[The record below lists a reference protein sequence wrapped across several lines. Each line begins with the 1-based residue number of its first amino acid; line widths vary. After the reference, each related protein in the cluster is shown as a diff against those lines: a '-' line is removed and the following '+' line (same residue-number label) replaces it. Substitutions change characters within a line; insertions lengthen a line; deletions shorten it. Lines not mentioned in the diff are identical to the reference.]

1 MEELEKDMPTRE
13 SIKKRLKEQTNFGVA
28 AAFFKAA
35 AGDKPDFLSAIAEG
49 FGGAADV
56 MNKMTG
62 QEQKELM
69 QHAMDAYKREG
80 EKANT
85 AFKRS
90 ESDYDKLYKER
101 TLLENSKTADR
112 DYQLKIIDLKNN
124 NYWKQFDAKVKGIE
138 VGLEEA
144 KFSGDQQKYA
154 RDGIIEMTKAL
165 DDSISAFMEIAD
177 QSVFTYD
184 EVATA
189 KSIELGAA
197 EHFVPGAR
205 IYINRNL
212 KDLTKRLSKAEQ
224 GLRSENLSDI
234 ERMEQAYRN
243 VYQDLRDNNA
253 IGSLAVLQKYGQD
266 IADIARLPTPK
277 ERNQAMRLFKEKYPY
292 LDEEIV
298 NKALG
303 S

>member
-1 MEELEKDMPTRE
+1 MQDLEKDLPSRE
-13 SIKKRLKEQTNFGVA
+13 NIKKRIKEQTNYGVA

-35 AGDKPDFLSAIAEG
+35 AGDKPDFLSAMAEG

-62 QEQKELM
+62 QEQKELY
-69 QHAMDAYKREG
+69 QHAMDAYNREVS
-80 EKANT
+80 KANT

-101 TLLENSKTADR
+101 TLLQNSRTADR
-112 DYQLKIIDLKNN
+112 DYQLKLYDLSNN
-124 NYWKQFDAKVKGIE
+124 NYWKQFDAKVKGME

-144 KFSGDQQKYA
+144 KFTSDQQKYM

-165 DDSISAFMEIAD
+165 DDSISGFMEIAD
-177 QSVFTYD
+177 QTTFTYD

-189 KSIELGAA
+189 KAVELGAA

-277 ERNQAMRLFKEKYPY
+277 ERNQAMRLFKQKYPY